1 MRELAPLRSASVL
14 SERMAEVGAETL
26 LDGPEVLTGRMRAE
40 VPLWKSLA
48 ERAGIPRE

>member
-1 MRELAPLRSASVL
+1 
-14 SERMAEVGAETL
+14 
-26 LDGPEVLTGRMRAE
+26 VLTGRMRAE